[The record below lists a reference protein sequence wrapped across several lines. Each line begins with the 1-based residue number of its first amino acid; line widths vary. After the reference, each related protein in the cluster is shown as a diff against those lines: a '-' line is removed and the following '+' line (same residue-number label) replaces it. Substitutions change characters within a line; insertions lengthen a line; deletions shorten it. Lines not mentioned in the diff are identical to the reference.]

1 MLNLDITDTVAGQQ
15 LINLGDQRGS
25 LRIASEDIIEIL
37 EARFEQ
43 VPQEVI
49 DVTSEIDDLTLL
61 KALHKASALANNL
74 DEFIQTLRRS
84 KN

>member
-25 LRIASEDIIEIL
+25 LRIAREDIIEIL
-37 EARFEQ
+37 EARFGQ

-49 DVTSEIDDLTLL
+49 DATGELDDLTGL
-61 KALHKASALANNL
+61 KALLKASALVNDL